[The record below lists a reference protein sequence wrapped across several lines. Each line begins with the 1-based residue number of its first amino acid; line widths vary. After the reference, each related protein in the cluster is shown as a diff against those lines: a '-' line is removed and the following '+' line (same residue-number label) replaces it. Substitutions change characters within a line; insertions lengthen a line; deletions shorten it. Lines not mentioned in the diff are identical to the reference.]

1 MDKCVIESSFFQ
13 APYFNKSVK
22 NFFIKESE
30 TINKR
35 HIWMAYCAVNTYEN
49 FKELIRNNNFVS

>member
-13 APYFNKSVK
+13 SPYFNKSVK

-35 HIWMAYCAVNTYEN
+35 HIWMAYCAANTYEN